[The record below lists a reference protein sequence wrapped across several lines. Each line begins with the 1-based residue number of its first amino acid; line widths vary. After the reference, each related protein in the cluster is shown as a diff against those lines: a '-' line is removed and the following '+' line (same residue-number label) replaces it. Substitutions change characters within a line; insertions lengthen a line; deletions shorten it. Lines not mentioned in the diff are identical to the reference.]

1 MTPTQERAKSKQ
13 VSQLA
18 GLWPFLRPHRGLMV
32 AALMALVLT
41 AAVSLTMPMA
51 VRRVVDTFSV
61 EDGRILDWYFTAAMG
76 IAVLLAIGT
85 ALRYALVTRLGERV
99 VTDIRKAV
107 FARVMDMGPTF
118 FERVMTGEVL
128 SRITTDTT
136 LILSVVGSS
145 VSVALRN
152 VLIFAGGLVL
162 MLLTSAKLTGL
173 VLLIVPAVVVPILT
187 LGRKLRKLSRE
198 NQDWI
203 AASSGTASEALTAVQ
218 TVQAFTHEQRT
229 RSSFDDVSERSFVSA
244 RRRITTRSIMT
255 AIVIFLVF
263 AGVVGVLWIG
273 ARDVRADMMSV
284 GALVQFVIYSVM
296 VAGSVAALSE
306 IWGELQRA
314 AGATERLVELLT
326 TEDILQDADA
336 PVPLP
341 VPVAGAVSFENVSF
355 CYPARPNI
363 SALQGVT
370 LDIKPGE
377 TIALVGPSGAGKSTI
392 IQMILRF
399 YDPDQGRITLDGIDL
414 RDMARQEFRKHLSL
428 VPQDPVIFAASAM
441 ENIRFGAP
449 DASDAQVIQAAKAAA
464 AHDFIMALPDGYD
477 TYVGERGVMLSG
489 GQKQR
494 IAIAR
499 AILRDAPVLLLDE
512 ATSALDAESERAVQ
526 NAVDQLALNRTT
538 LIVAHRLATVKKAD
552 RIVVMDQGGI
562 VAIGTHDT
570 LVKEG
575 GLYARLA
582 RLQFTDGA
590 ADLT

>member
-1 MTPTQERAKSKQ
+1 
-13 VSQLA
+13 
-18 GLWPFLRPHRGLMV
+18 
-32 AALMALVLT
+32 
-41 AAVSLTMPMA
+41 
-51 VRRVVDTFSV
+51 
-61 EDGRILDWYFTAAMG
+61 
-76 IAVLLAIGT
+76 
-85 ALRYALVTRLGERV
+85 
-99 VTDIRKAV
+99 
-107 FARVMDMGPTF
+107 
-118 FERVMTGEVL
+118 
-128 SRITTDTT
+128 
-136 LILSVVGSS
+136 
-145 VSVALRN
+145 
-152 VLIFAGGLVL
+152 
-162 MLLTSAKLTGL
+162 
-173 VLLIVPAVVVPILT
+173 
-187 LGRKLRKLSRE
+187 
-198 NQDWI
+198 
-203 AASSGTASEALTAVQ
+203 
-218 TVQAFTHEQRT
+218 
-229 RSSFDDVSERSFVSA
+229 
-244 RRRITTRSIMT
+244 
-255 AIVIFLVF
+255 
-263 AGVVGVLWIG
+263 
-273 ARDVRADMMSV
+273 
-284 GALVQFVIYSVM
+284 
-296 VAGSVAALSE
+296 
-306 IWGELQRA
+306 
-314 AGATERLVELLT
+314 
-326 TEDILQDADA
+326 
-336 PVPLP
+336 
-341 VPVAGAVSFENVSF
+341 
-355 CYPARPNI
+355 
-363 SALQGVT
+363 
-370 LDIKPGE
+370 
-377 TIALVGPSGAGKSTI
+377 
-392 IQMILRF
+392 MILRF